1 MSRPD
6 TTEFDGAGAAT
17 SERSS
22 AFEALRH
29 DAQHFGGLS
38 TREAERRRAE
48 IFASLGADELPADLW
63 PVVREELR
71 TSLSPTVLA
80 GVARAIRLSQ
90 AARPDIV
97 NLMKQ
102 AVERISRND
111 EYVAF
116 ASDNGSTLRLKAT
129 QEMAATIA
137 ALSNRSVRCCGDSG
151 QPETPVEQST
161 TLLAPAML
169 GVIVETQSGTRHRLT
184 DLLCGQRTIFAFFY
198 TRCMNPAKCSLTV
211 TRLAAI
217 ARDLEQ
223 SGPFPDLQVL
233 ACTYDPDFD
242 LAFRLEAY
250 GRDRGFPFTE
260 RSMLLRCVDSWEVL
274 RTAFRLRV
282 GYSATTVN
290 DHARDVFLVGPEL
303 GIEPLSPES
312 LARPP
317 FVQARG
323 AGSDILDLGAIAA
336 TSCCCG

>member
-1 MSRPD
+1 MSGPD
-6 TTEFDGAGAAT
+6 AIDIDTASAAT
-17 SERSS
+17 SKRST
-22 AFEALRH
+22 AYEALRQ
-29 DAQHFGGLS
+29 DARHFGGLS

-48 IFASLGADELPADLW
+48 IFASLGTDELPADLW
-63 PVVREELR
+63 PVVTEELR

-90 AARPDIV
+90 AAHPDIM

-111 EYVAF
+111 EYVTF

-129 QEMAATIA
+129 QELAATIA

-161 TLLAPAML
+161 TLLAPAMQR
-169 GVIVETQSGTRHRLT
+169 VVVETQSGTRHRLT

-198 TRCMNPAKCSLTV
+198 TRCMNPTKCSLTV
-211 TRLAAI
+211 TRLATI

-223 SGPFPDLQVL
+223 SAPFSDLRVL

-242 LAFRLEAY
+242 LGFRLEAY
-250 GRDRGFPFTE
+250 GHDRGFPFTE
-260 RSMLLRCVDSWEVL
+260 KSVMVRCVESWEVL
-274 RTAFRLRV
+274 RDTFRLRV

-303 GIEPLSPES
+303 DIEPLSPES
-312 LARPP
+312 LARPL
-317 FVQARG
+317 FVQERG
-323 AGSDILDLGAIAA
+323 AGSDILSIGAIAA
-336 TSCCCG
+336 KSCCCG